1 MTAMR
6 VRRLGACLGLLA
18 TVALV
23 PACDRTP
30 RLVPEGA
37 DSALVRPDSFTV
49 YARRA
54 SEQWDAGQDDLAASL
69 SARVVHEALR
79 ARMNAPWAERARG
92 VLDSLGFAGEVAGG
106 DRATLVN
113 LFSRSRPEGDSWPYL
128 FWHEADEVH
137 VQSIEGRGLHL
148 QDVAT
153 RGFDPSG
160 APTDTSHVSALYTRR
175 AGGGT
180 QPMVMVWRRATGG
193 RWDLLQT
200 LGPDSL
206 GGVGTAEFMNADTSA
221 ELTSRTYRAT
231 PYFEECAT
239 CPHVY
244 MLRQYRWTQAGFER
258 VDEHRVP
265 SPYSTFT
272 AFIAALVQ
280 DDRDRALEFVA
291 DPTLIDFARRYAWN
305 ETSPGRWRVAPA
317 TDEGAIE
324 MVFFRGAKEAYRIHF
339 ESRDGDYVVAGF
351 EATPRTVE

>member
-1 MTAMR
+1 MKPR
-6 VRRLGACLGLLA
+6 
-18 TVALV
+18 VALALQILGWFAVLAAV

-30 RLVPEGA
+30 RLVPASA
-37 DSALVRPDSFTV
+37 DSASARPDSFTV

-54 SEQWDAGQDDLAASL
+54 SDEWDAGTDDRAASL
-69 SARVVHEALR
+69 SARVVLEALR

-92 VLDSLGFAGEVAGG
+92 VLDSLGFAAEVAGG
-106 DRATLVN
+106 DRATLIN
-113 LFSRSRPEGDSWPYL
+113 LFSRTRPEGDSWPYL
-128 FWHEADEVH
+128 YWHEGEAVH
-137 VQSIEGRGLHL
+137 VQSVEGRGLHL

-153 RGFDPSG
+153 RGFDPAG

-180 QPMVMVWRRATGG
+180 QPMVMVWRRAIGG

-221 ELTSRTYRAT
+221 ELTSRTYRST

-244 MLRQYRWTQAGFER
+244 MLRHYRWTQAGFGR
-258 VDEHRVP
+258 VDEQRVP
-265 SPYSTFT
+265 SPYSTF
-272 AFIAALVQ
+272 AGFISALVNN
-280 DDRDRALEFVA
+280 DRERAMEFVV
-291 DPTLIDFARRYAWN
+291 DPTLVDFARRYAWN
-305 ETSPGRWRVAPA
+305 ETSRGRWRVAPA

-324 MVFFRGAKEAYRIHF
+324 MVFFRGTDEAYRIHF
-339 ESRDGDYVVAGF
+339 ESRDGEYVVAGF
-351 EATPRTVE
+351 EATQRSVE